1 MPAYNPT
8 IPSRSTIR
16 FAALNVPVS
25 AFFFS
30 TCARVERVMSGYLC
44 YMLSNGSWYVL
55 ETKRVRRTSRPST
68 ANHHL
73 RRRWRG
79 PCCRSVVPRHPAL
92 SLALLI
98 GPTSWKIRTVHHIR
112 RSTRMDTVFKRTFGK
127 DRDPH
132 VKTPRHWL
140 LPREAETCKISRE
153 TQPIGSGADARRAE
167 KLTSFSS
174 PKSICSDL
182 SLM

>member
-8 IPSRSTIR
+8 LPSRSTIR

-55 ETKRVRRTSRPST
+55 ETRRVRRTSRPST
-68 ANHHL
+68 VNHHL
-73 RRRWRG
+73 RRQWHG

-98 GPTSWKIRTVHHIR
+98 GPTSWAIRTVHLIR
-112 RSTRMDTVFKRTFGK
+112 CSTRMDIQENVWKTSRSH
-127 DRDPH
+127 PH
-132 VKTPRHWL
+132 VKPPRHWL
-140 LPREAETCKISRE
+140 LPREAENV
-153 TQPIGSGADARRAE
+153 
-167 KLTSFSS
+167 
-174 PKSICSDL
+174 
-182 SLM
+182 

>member
-1 MPAYNPT
+1 VIPNSALSIPAYSPT

-55 ETKRVRRTSRPST
+55 ETERVRRTSRPST

-73 RRRWRG
+73 RRQWHG
-79 PCCRSVVPRHPAL
+79 PCCRSVVPPHPAL
-92 SLALLI
+92 SLVLLV
-98 GPTSWKIRTVHHIR
+98 GPTSWKIRTQFTSSVVQLEWI
-112 RSTRMDTVFKRTFGK
+112 SKRTFGK
-127 DRDPH
+127 HRDPH

-140 LPREAETCKISRE
+140 LPREAETCNI
-153 TQPIGSGADARRAE
+153 T
-167 KLTSFSS
+167 
-174 PKSICSDL
+174 
-182 SLM
+182 